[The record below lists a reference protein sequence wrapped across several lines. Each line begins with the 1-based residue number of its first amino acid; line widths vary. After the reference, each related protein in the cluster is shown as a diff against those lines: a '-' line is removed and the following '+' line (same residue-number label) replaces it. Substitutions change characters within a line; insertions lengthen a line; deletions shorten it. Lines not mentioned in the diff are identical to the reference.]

1 MYITDG
7 DTCGNIVILLAR
19 ERASN
24 IYVER
29 EGIENMCLSRNLWK
43 IRAFQDKPVTRYNLL
58 SLSHTHTHKLLS
70 FNIQFDT
77 GF

>member
-29 EGIENMCLSRNLWK
+29 EGIENMCLSRNL
-43 IRAFQDKPVTRYNLL
+43 
-58 SLSHTHTHKLLS
+58 
-70 FNIQFDT
+70 
-77 GF
+77 